1 MSINQMWKSPDDF
14 KDSLDKGI
22 KLIQGE
28 ELAAQP
34 ADRDLETLKSLLAA
48 YVTGVFDP
56 EKILDPE
63 LSQKLLV
70 IRMTMLAAY
79 NLGRK
84 RPIKLTCGDEVRYV
98 ENLEV
103 NPKSLGCSFVNN
115 GHDDLFDLG
124 FSVEGLTKKGLKVE

>member
-1 MSINQMWKSPDDF
+1 MA
-14 KDSLDKGI
+14 SLDKGI
-22 KLIQGE
+22 QLVQGE

-34 ADRDLETLKSLLAA
+34 ADRDLETLKSLLAT

-56 EKILDPE
+56 EKIMDPE
-63 LSQKLLV
+63 LAQKLLV
-70 IRMTMLAAY
+70 IRMTLLAAY

-98 ENLEV
+98 NNLEV